1 MRSAERNA
9 ELNQLL
15 INLNRSLLQY
25 VGEAWPWTA
34 NADSPERRTIERL
47 VERQKVWIAR
57 LTDLLVARGWTIDFG
72 VYPTEYTDLHYV
84 ALDYL
89 LSALAS
95 NQTALLADVA
105 QTLMLCRDD
114 VEASSLLNDIRSDQD
129 AALRQLEE
137 LAARQRN
144 GAAA

>member
-34 NADSPERRTIERL
+34 EADAPERRTIERL

-57 LTDLLVARGWTIDFG
+57 LADLLAERGWTIEFG

-89 LSALAS
+89 LSALVS
-95 NQTALLADVA
+95 NQTALAADIA
-105 QTLMLCRDD
+105 QALMLCRDD
-114 VEASSLLNDIRSDQD
+114 VEASTLLNDIRSDQE

-137 LAARQRN
+137 LAAHRRG

>member
-1 MRSAERNA
+1 MLSVERNA

-34 NADSPERRTIERL
+34 DADSSEQRTIARL
-47 VERQKVWIAR
+47 VERQKAWIAR
-57 LTDLLVARGWTIDFG
+57 LADLLAERGWTIDFG

-89 LSALAS
+89 LKSLLS

-105 QTLMLCRDD
+105 QTLMFCRDD
-114 VEASSLLNDIRSDQD
+114 VEASTLLNGIRSDQD

-137 LAARQRN
+137 LAAGRRN